1 MRGLPRTQR
10 RPRNSFCRRRRDPRP
25 DRRRLRRR
33 PRRPPPPDDES
44 SAVPTEGERRPRRRP
59 PPLRPLL
66 RREPARVLGRR
77 DGRHVV
83 RTVRQVDAHALVVV
97 RRRVVGID
105 GVDADAAVSPSSS
118 LPDYVAVASPSRR
131 RPRPT
136 AAVAVPN
143 DEGRHGD
150 SGVGL
155 DDEDDKNYF
164 YKAQHPPGTIH
175 GQTAAN
181 PSPCLCRSSLI
192 RSSS

>member
-1 MRGLPRTQR
+1 MHPPTR
-10 RPRNSFCRRRRDPRP
+10 RPPTINLIYKCNPRIAARQRSHDGKKARRLKKTIARP
-25 DRRRLRRR
+25 DRRRRRRR

-97 RRRVVGID
+97 RRRIVGVD
-105 GVDADAAVSPSSS
+105 GIDADAAVSPSLS

-136 AAVAVPN
+136 AAVAAPN
-143 DEGRHGD
+143 NEGRPTA
-150 SGVGL
+150 L
-155 DDEDDKNYF
+155 FPK
-164 YKAQHPPGTIH
+164 PGR
-175 GQTAAN
+175 
-181 PSPCLCRSSLI
+181 CLLASVII
-192 RSSS
+192 RGMMFRLCG